1 MIPSKRAREHLQRH
15 PEGHVVSLETFGD
28 PHLAAVLLKKYLH
41 DLPEPVF
48 PEKLYPII
56 RKCPVPTEEPGDVSA
71 ILYIRES
78 LLPELPPCVYILL
91 SSVLRKSLISSQRF
105 PLS

>member
-1 MIPSKRAREHLQRH
+1 M
-15 PEGHVVSLETFGD
+15 SLETFGD

-48 PEKLYPII
+48 PERLYPII
-56 RKCPVPTEEPGDVSA
+56 RKCPIPTDDPNDMSA
-71 ILYIRES
+71 ILYIRET

-91 SSVLRKSLISSQRF
+91 SNVLRKPSTSSKC
-105 PLS
+105 LSPD